1 MPYAGKGMEQDLAP
15 VSLSILVIH
24 TQDAALN
31 VFSVQTVQKT
41 ELASITNA
49 MIHVLEHVVLMR
61 SAVSSTTFL
70 HAAVCLVTRA
80 ILYGLALLSLQLVR
94 TFSHLPYFIHF

>member
-1 MPYAGKGMEQDLAP
+1 MPYAEKGMEQDLAP

-24 TQDAALN
+24 TQDVALN
-31 VFSVQTVQKT
+31 AFSAQIAQKT
-41 ELASITNA
+41 ELASTTNA
-49 MIHVLEHVVLMR
+49 VIHVLELVVLMR

-80 ILYGLALLSLQLVR
+80 ILYDLALLSLQLVR
-94 TFSHLPYFIHF
+94 TSSHLPYFIHF